1 MNNITLNEYKKLAIF
16 YRDTLD
22 LYIAPVEKPTIDI
35 DGKVEKSK
43 NGKDKYYKVMPVG
56 YKGRYHG
63 KDDYIREV
71 SDEEIEDWYNEGFGL
86 AVITKGWSEK
96 YKKFQRVYDID
107 SFGGLTKEEF
117 WQKYGDDLCFN
128 FVTESFKG
136 YHIFVMS
143 DVEITISKFIIET
156 GDGDIFM
163 GDNRYGTKSGHTVEP
178 PSRSVNDSTWE
189 MNGQYKIANFI
200 EEPEDLPRS
209 WVITNYSAVK
219 QNYEKIKTNEG
230 VDTIR
235 NILDGKSQKGKGQG
249 VYDINLKFIGK
260 KVGEI
265 KDKDDLDLVEKALK
279 KCLDY
284 NAKHAQGYSDE
295 EIKDTFYSILKKEI
309 QKTKMNPVEVDMKVI
324 EKAGGLII
332 QDVTDGLVYIQIDGK
347 HNMVLKSANANR
359 WIIQNIGPKDKAQIG
374 NLLMRLDANI
384 SKRVKLQY
392 RITRNEDG
400 FICYNIGD
408 DKGTIVTIKKG
419 SWDCGDSPDINLFKP
434 CAGQKAQVIPMKG
447 GDLNDIF
454 EFINIEEK
462 MRPLFLCYLVFCF
475 VPDVQYPLV
484 NMFGE
489 KGSGKSSAASMS
501 RSLNDPNVVDFDG
514 IDAKKMD
521 DTRVALS
528 SCHMSVIDNIS
539 NISQDFSDLL
549 CVMSTGGAHK
559 KRVLYSDGDV
569 HISQIIKPI
578 ILTSVTQEMRRED
591 LLSRTILAEV
601 KVLGKTIAPNLLAE
615 GFNKKKPLL
624 LGSIFDILSQ
634 IDIHSVSKDGL
645 VRMADFHMYSRA
657 IAKVLGFDDIIDGL
671 IANNFE
677 QQEEEA
683 IENSDS
689 ASAVLNYMYNK
700 ITQTLSAGEW
710 CHELGFGE
718 KKQPSWFSKDLV
730 RLSGSLKSI
739 GIVVEFLRSTH
750 KREIKI
756 TNMQNVGKIAKI
768 VGVDK
773 NYNNIVVYE

>member
-1 MNNITLNEYKKLAIF
+1 MNNISLSEYKKNAIF

-22 LYIAPVEKPTIDI
+22 LFIAPVDKPIVDSE
-35 DGKVEKSK
+35 GKVEKYK
-43 NGKDKYYKVMPVG
+43 NGKEKYYKVMPVG

-63 KDDYIREV
+63 KDDYLREV
-71 SDEEIEDWYNEGFGL
+71 TDSEIEDWYNEDFGL
-86 AVITKGWSEK
+86 AVITKGWSDK
-96 YKKFQRVYDID
+96 YQKFQRVYDID
-107 SFGGLTKEEF
+107 SFGELTKEEF
-117 WQKYGDDLCFN
+117 WKKYGDDLAFN

-178 PSRSVNDSTWE
+178 PSFSVNDSTWKL
-189 MNGQYKIANFI
+189 NGQYKIANYI

-209 WVITNYSAVK
+209 WVITNHSAVK
-219 QNYEKIKTNEG
+219 QDYEKIKSNED
-230 VDTIR
+230 VDVMR
-235 NILDGKSQKGKGQG
+235 NMLEGKSKKGAGQG

-260 KVGEI
+260 NVEKI
-265 KDKDDLDLVEKALK
+265 KDKDDLDLVKKALD
-279 KCLDY
+279 KCIEY
-284 NAKHAQGYSDE
+284 NAKHAQGYSE
-295 EIKDTFYSILKKEI
+295 VEIKDTFYSVLKKEI
-309 QKTKMNPVEVDMKVI
+309 QKTKISPVEVDMKTI
-324 EKAGGLII
+324 EKAGGLIV
-332 QDVTDGLVYIQIDGK
+332 QDITDGLVYIQIDGK
-347 HNMVLKSANANR
+347 HNMILKSANANR

-392 RITRNEDG
+392 RITKNEDG

-408 DKGTIVTIKKG
+408 EKGTVVTVKNG

-447 GDLNDIF
+447 GDINEIF

-462 MRPLFLCYLVFCF
+462 MRPLFLCYLVFSF
-475 VPDVQYPLV
+475 VPNVQYPLV
-484 NMFGE
+484 NMYGE
-489 KGSGKSSAASMS
+489 KGSGKSTGASCV
-501 RSLNDPNVVDFDG
+501 RSLNDPNVTDFDG

-539 NISQDFSDLL
+539 NISQEFSDLL

-559 KRVLYSDGDV
+559 KRSLYTDGDV

-601 KVLGKTIAPNLLAE
+601 KVLEKTTAPEVLAD

-624 LGSIFDILSQ
+624 LGAIFDVLSR
-634 IDIHSVSKDGL
+634 IDVKSVSKEGL

-657 IAKVLGFDDIIDGL
+657 IAKVLGFENEIDGL

-683 IENSDS
+683 IENSES
-689 ASAVLNYMYNK
+689 ANAVLLYMHDK
-700 ITQTLSAGEW
+700 QIVKMTATQW
-710 CHELGFGE
+710 CIELGFD
-718 KKQPSWFSKDLV
+718 KKKLPAWFSKDLV
-730 RLSGSLKSI
+730 RLTQSLKSM
-739 GIVVEFLRSTH
+739 GIEVEFLRSAS
-750 KREIKI
+750 KKEINI
-756 TNMQNVGKIAKI
+756 TNA
-768 VGVDK
+768 
-773 NYNNIVVYE
+773 NNIGKTPVKQGLNSDYSDNIEFR